1 MARLGVPY
9 LAAGM
14 ARSGPPAASSGFSHH
29 FFHLPHRDEPKI
41 LSQPKSRKCQQ
52 RLLRQVRRAQ
62 DLNSVVDCLN
72 WMANKNSATH
82 AQSDGVTEM
91 VVDRLEGLVCSQH
104 PGVGL
109 PAPKAAL
116 QQLLRCRDYTGVG
129 TASGLAPYQPGLVS
143 LPVGDF
149 TK

>member
-1 MARLGVPY
+1 MARLRVPY
-9 LAAGM
+9 FAAGL
-14 ARSGPPAASSGFSHH
+14 APPGPPAAPSGFSRHL
-29 FFHLPHRDEPKI
+29 FPLPHCDEPKI
-41 LSQPKSRKCQQ
+41 LSQPRSRKCQQ

-72 WMANKNSATH
+72 WMANKDSATH
-82 AQSDGVTEM
+82 AQSDGMTEF
-91 VVDRLEGLVCSQH
+91 VIYRLEGLVSCQQ
-104 PGVGL
+104 PYGEL

-143 LPVGDF
+143 LPEV
-149 TK
+149 TS